1 MGFILEIKIHEYNGN
16 DVIDDL
22 QKLGLKYVP
31 GEVFEDDTI
40 LIEIEKE
47 QSEKVKNQNPLH
59 IIASMQN
66 VQLIMLSV
74 TKWFGM
80 VDGWAL
86 HLVLIVVLLVK
97 GGKQSQLLVLGL
109 RLDFDKKC
117 TLRFI
122 FFIFNEGYLAL

>member
-1 MGFILEIKIHEYNGN
+1 MHFNRFFWNRRFSKWFILEIKIHEYSDN
-16 DVIDDL
+16 DEIDDL

-66 VQLIMLSV
+66 VQLLMLSV

-80 VDGWAL
+80 VD
-86 HLVLIVVLLVK
+86 V
-97 GGKQSQLLVLGL
+97 GL
-109 RLDFDKKC
+109 YTPPF
-117 TLRFI
+117 
-122 FFIFNEGYLAL
+122 